1 MLRRDLLA
9 AACLPALRLR
19 AAVSSLKISRFVTR
33 KHTLNGR
40 DFLFLEIHTDEGLV
54 GLGEG
59 SLPGRAA
66 IVEEAIRWL
75 EPHLRGLDPAGPAEH
90 WDRMYYQLSRW
101 RDGSVMMTA
110 LAAVDIALW
119 DLEGQR
125 LGVPCW
131 RLAGAGKAA
140 PLRVYYSHWSQDLKS
155 RTPAALGELAARTRE
170 QGWTA
175 VKWVV
180 PRAGAEAE
188 RREQAAA
195 ECEAVRKAGLE
206 FGLEMWE
213 TFSVR
218 SAIEFARAVAPFRP
232 MFLEEPVLRESPQA
246 LAEVASKSPVPIA
259 TGEGLLTRYDF
270 RHLLDHRGAQ
280 IVQPDVIHCG
290 GITEI
295 RRIAA
300 LAETYG
306 VEISPHMWYGPV
318 AHTAS
323 IHAMSGVRNF
333 FMQEWDA
340 VHDPVFAELTR
351 GSAPAP
357 VRGTVTPPSKPGLG
371 IEMDWTLWEKR
382 FAYQGQSMRPPGG
395 RR

>member
-1 MLRRDLLA
+1 MTRRNLLA
-9 AACLPALRLR
+9 CALSLAARLR
-19 AAVSSLKISRFVTR
+19 AASPELVTRFVTR
-33 KHTLNGR
+33 KFTLSGR
-40 DFLFLEIHTDEGLV
+40 DYLFLEVQTASGLI

-75 EPHLRGLDPAGPAEH
+75 EPYLRGHDPAGPAEH
-90 WDRMYYQLSRW
+90 WNRLYYQASRW
-101 RDGSVMMTA
+101 RDGSVLMTA

-119 DLEGQR
+119 DLEGKR

-131 RLAGAGKAA
+131 RLAGAGQAK
-140 PLRVYYSHWSQDLKS
+140 PLRVYYSHWSQDLKP
-155 RTPAALGELAARTRE
+155 RTPRAIYDLAQKTRE

-180 PRAGAEAE
+180 PRRATE
-188 RREQAAA
+188 RERLNQAVA
-195 ECEAVRKAGLE
+195 ECEAVRRAGLD
-206 FGLEMWE
+206 FGLEMFE
-213 TFSVR
+213 TFTVR
-218 SAIEFARAVAPFRP
+218 SAIEFAKAVAPYSPLFI
-232 MFLEEPVLRESPQA
+232 EEPVLRESPQA
-246 LAEVASKSPVPIA
+246 LAEVAAKSPVPVA

-270 RHLLDHRGAQ
+270 RHLLDHKGAQ
-280 IVQPDVIHCG
+280 IVQPDVVHCG

-306 VEISPHMWYGPV
+306 VETSPHMWYGPV

-333 FMQEWDA
+333 FLQEWDA
-340 VHDPVFAELTR
+340 VHDEAFAEPTR
-351 GSAPAP
+351 GTAP
-357 VRGTVTPPSKPGLG
+357 VPKGGSVIPPSLPGLG
-371 IEMDWTLWEKR
+371 IEMDWALWEKG
-382 FAYQGQSMRPPGG
+382 FPYQGQAMRPPGG
-395 RR
+395 R